1 MQVRGLVENAMGAD
15 VSARSVAAFVPDH
28 LLQSAVVG
36 DAARPV
42 LQLRLVLV
50 ETGEILGASSIGIG
64 IGIGGD
70 AGVGGGAPSTVRG
83 AVALALD
90 QISEGVEARG
100 QPLRTQR
107 LAVVV
112 EAADGPARAE
122 RLDTFF
128 ETELLRGL
136 KERGFLV
143 VERARLAAVIDELG
157 RGQLIG
163 DDDAPRLGK
172 LVGAQALVIGRVA
185 DVGTSFVFSA
195 RVVDGEDGRVRGA
208 SSVSFPREGLVSLAA
223 VETRTPGEA
232 AIRSALAPG
241 WGQAYNQQ
249 TAKSV
254 VFAAGGYGGAIATV
268 VLGVWT
274 GLSYAAYRDATPSPG
289 ESRLATDA
297 RLTDMLARS
306 NGLLLGTAVVCG
318 ATSAVWA
325 AGIVDAALDA
335 TPSSP

>member
-1 MQVRGLVENAMGAD
+1 V
-15 VSARSVAAFVPDH
+15 
-28 LLQSAVVG
+28 
-36 DAARPV
+36 
-42 LQLRLVLV
+42 V
-50 ETGEILGASSIGIG
+50 ETGEIVGARSVS
-64 IGIGGD
+64 IGGD
-70 AGVGGGAPSTVRG
+70 AGVGLGAGAPSTVRG

-112 EAADGPARAE
+112 EAADGPARAQ
-122 RLDTFF
+122 RLDAFF
-128 ETELLRGL
+128 EAELLRGL
-136 KERGFLV
+136 TERGFLV
-143 VERARLAAVIDELG
+143 VERARLAEVINEVG
-157 RGQLIG
+157 RGQLDG

-195 RVVDGEDGRVRGA
+195 RVVDGDDGRVRSA

-249 TAKSV
+249 PAKSV
-254 VFAAGGYGGAIATV
+254 VFAVGGYGGAVATV
-268 VLGVWT
+268 GLGVWT
-274 GLSYAAYRDATPSPG
+274 GLGYAAYREATPTPG

-297 RLTDMLARS
+297 RLAEMLAWT
-306 NGLLLGTAVVCG
+306 NGLLLGTAVIGGVT
-318 ATSAVWA
+318 AAVWT

-335 TPSSP
+335 TPSSSP